1 MVTTF
6 LDLGDPEH
14 CQESILPSEFPGF
27 LLHRK
32 NRLLFG
38 GSFLVREVVLLDS
51 FNQLCL
57 AS

>member
-14 CQESILPSEFPGF
+14 CQEIILPSEFPGF

-38 GSFLVREVVLLDS
+38 GSFLVREVDS